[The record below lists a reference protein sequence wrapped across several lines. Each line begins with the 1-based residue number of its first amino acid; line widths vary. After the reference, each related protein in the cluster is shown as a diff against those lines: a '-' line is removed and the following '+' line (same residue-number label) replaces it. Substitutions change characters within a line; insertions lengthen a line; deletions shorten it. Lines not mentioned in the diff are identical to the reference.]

1 MHSASC
7 YEEKL
12 IWCRVCAQQ
21 KSNTGFFLT
30 RKVLKKPFLERNVQ
44 KMLRGFSSGR
54 YGSPWSPPPS
64 HSWWVG
70 GGYDASSSTAPR
82 AATAHSADLA
92 GPSWRPRRGTP
103 SSGCFHNQHGRHRSR
118 RDLSGVSRTR
128 YIDVQSNFSQVGCKA
143 VLTGWIPEKA
153 LKHLGTSKTRFYKLP
168 AAAWGSLGLNV
179 TLK

>member
-1 MHSASC
+1 
-7 YEEKL
+7 
-12 IWCRVCAQQ
+12 
-21 KSNTGFFLT
+21 
-30 RKVLKKPFLERNVQ
+30 
-44 KMLRGFSSGR
+44 MLRGFSSGR